1 MTIVIVMMLIVNDGG
16 VDGDDDGNDDGCD
29 NGDDDG
35 NVEVMKV

>member
-1 MTIVIVMMLIVNDGG
+1 MMLIVNDGG

-35 NVEVMKV
+35 NVEVMKVWWW